1 MSALGQK
8 RISRPEIATSAVSPK
23 TESSEAALSPGQ
35 RRLPILFQL
44 PPILPA
50 MDARTPAT
58 HIPGY
63 SRARLKRMI
72 AAGNVAAFAIGFWT
86 IFFPTQLYA
95 VGLSLCVLLPLWG
108 LALEMSTRGALGFES
123 RRGRRYPLSI
133 ATIIPV
139 PALALA
145 ARAIS
150 DLNFENYSL
159 LIAAAVL
166 TALTIFALFWSFDP
180 QLRSDLNQVATIA
193 IFALAYCYG
202 ALAFADVILDVSS
215 GQDTQTVIHE
225 KRIHVSGGPK
235 GSRVE
240 RREACPAAYA
250 AKGHSSDPHCF
261 GAQINKLI
269 FDLRAPMLVKQPFG
283 TATRSP
289 PRPYRRRTSRE
300 ARHAIGA
307 NERNNTISRANT
319 PAIDYVGCGT
329 VYPSVSKATGTEQQ
343 QVWCC
348 EPARPPANSPI
359 PVRTLLCSG

>member
-23 TESSEAALSPGQ
+23 TESSETALSPGQ

-133 ATIIPV
+133 ATIILV

-193 IFALAYCYG
+193 IFAFAYCYG

-235 GSRVE
+235 GSSVWYQVKVDPD
-240 RREACPAAYA
+240 ASPA
-250 AKGHSSDPHCF
+250 
-261 GAQINKLI
+261 
-269 FDLRAPMLVKQPFG
+269 
-283 TATRSP
+283 
-289 PRPYRRRTSRE
+289 
-300 ARHAIGA
+300 GA
-307 NERNNTISRANT
+307 NWINVRPDLWDSFHRAEAVCVHVGT
-319 PAIDYVGCGT
+319 GLLAIPWY
-329 VYPSVSKATGTEQQ
+329 A
-343 QVWCC
+343 
-348 EPARPPANSPI
+348 
-359 PVRTLLCSG
+359 VRHCAQ

>member
-1 MSALGQK
+1 
-8 RISRPEIATSAVSPK
+8 
-23 TESSEAALSPGQ
+23 
-35 RRLPILFQL
+35 
-44 PPILPA
+44 

-133 ATIIPV
+133 ATIILV

-202 ALAFADVILDVSS
+202 ALAFAA
-215 GQDTQTVIHE
+215 
-225 KRIHVSGGPK
+225 R
-235 GSRVE
+235 
-240 RREACPAAYA
+240 PAA
-250 AKGHSSDPHCF
+250 HSR
-261 GAQINKLI
+261 KT
-269 FDLRAPMLVKQPFG
+269 K
-283 TATRSP
+283 
-289 PRPYRRRTSRE
+289 
-300 ARHAIGA
+300 
-307 NERNNTISRANT
+307 
-319 PAIDYVGCGT
+319 VGLQ
-329 VYPSVSKATGTEQQ
+329 SQ
-343 QVWCC
+343 
-348 EPARPPANSPI
+348 
-359 PVRTLLCSG
+359 